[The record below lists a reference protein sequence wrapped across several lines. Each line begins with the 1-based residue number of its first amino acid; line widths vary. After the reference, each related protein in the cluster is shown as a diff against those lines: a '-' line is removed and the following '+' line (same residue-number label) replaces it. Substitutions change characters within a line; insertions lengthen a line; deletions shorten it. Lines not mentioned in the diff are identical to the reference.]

1 MKQPDIAFEIK
12 TPTEEPKA
20 DLPADEAEMGTDTVN
35 VEDVQTA
42 AEADARICADI
53 WERKT
58 RCFPK
63 R

>member
-42 AEADARICADI
+42 AEADALSAEET
-53 WERKT
+53 ER
-58 RCFPK
+58 
-63 R
+63 